1 MSVWRAFVVRVVGFV
16 LDEEG
21 QAVVLGWVTSN
32 GGARCVAAVR
42 LDSGGCGRFLRRQ
55 WSEGDDLRSCSAG
68 FRMSW
73 PHTSFSTLWRQ
84 WSSVKFVIF
93 YLVRFVQFDV
103 QFGLLVDVMARSYV
117 DTVPEAMIFDRVRL
131 DVGCHAHTHR
141 SERCDGKDLRCS
153 SASSENFVWVMSDF
167 LVWLFAVMLV
177 D

>member
-21 QAVVLGWVTSN
+21 QAVVFGWVTSN

-55 WSEGDDLRSCSAG
+55 WSEGDDLRSSTAG

-73 PHTSFSTLWRQ
+73 PHTSFSTLWRH

-117 DTVPEAMIFDRVRL
+117 DTVPESMIFDRVRL